1 MRNRVLLYT
10 FTQLL
15 KKKKE
20 KEKSYFSFL
29 ATKAPANHLFS
40 SELKPLIPFGQRTT
54 QQRTL
59 RGHGAPGHLGNGAG
73 KGKGLPFA
81 TFCCGW
87 THRAAGNLLAP
98 CCFAKL
104 ATYLGCYGFREGS
117 GEIGAASGES
127 NATQRVTGTELEV
140 LESSKPQLKNMTQY

>member
-1 MRNRVLLYT
+1 MKNATTLPWPQVWHWQNKRLLLNAWPGFIVHIYT
-10 FTQLL
+10 II
-15 KKKKE
+15 KKKEKE

-54 QQRTL
+54 QRTL

-104 ATYLGCYGFREGS
+104 ATYLGCYEFRETRDRGCFW
-117 GEIGAASGES
+117 
-127 NATQRVTGTELEV
+127 R
-140 LESSKPQLKNMTQY
+140 K